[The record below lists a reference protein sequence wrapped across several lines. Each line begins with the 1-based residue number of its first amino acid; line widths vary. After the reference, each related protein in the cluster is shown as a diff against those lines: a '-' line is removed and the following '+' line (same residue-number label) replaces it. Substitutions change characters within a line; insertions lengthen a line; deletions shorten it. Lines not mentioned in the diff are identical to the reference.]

1 MSDDVRL
8 AVINER
14 PGREAML
21 KTETQAQAMQATPET
36 QTS

>member
-1 MSDDVRL
+1 VRL

-14 PGREAML
+14 PGREVML
-21 KTETQAQAMQATPET
+21 RIETQAQAMQAVQETQET